1 MISKTVKKRSSV
13 QRNLSDK
20 KKKSAKRSSVQ
31 RNLKKK
37 SYKKRLSGYERF
49 VHQQMKK
56 METDPLYKNL
66 TMQEKMN
73 LIKKVWIA
81 VR

>member
-1 MISKTVKKRSSV
+1 MPSKSTKRSNPV
-13 QRNLSDK
+13 
-20 KKKSAKRSSVQ
+20 KRSTD
-31 RNLKKK
+31 
-37 SYKKRLSGYERF
+37 KRKLERF

>member
-1 MISKTVKKRSSV
+1 MPSKSTKRSKPV
-13 QRNLSDK
+13 
-20 KKKSAKRSSVQ
+20 KRSPD
-31 RNLKKK
+31 
-37 SYKKRLSGYERF
+37 KRKLRGYERF

-66 TMQEKMN
+66 TMQEKIN
-73 LIKKVWIA
+73 LIKKAWIA

>member
-1 MISKTVKKRSSV
+1 MPSKSTKRS
-13 QRNLSDK
+13 K
-20 KKKSAKRSSVQ
+20 PAKRSPA
-31 RNLKKK
+31 
-37 SYKKRLSGYERF
+37 KRKLRGYERF